1 MKALNSKSMN
11 KQQFAYKLLRARILD
26 GTYGPGYRI
35 VIDQIAR
42 EIETSAIPIREALR
56 QLESD
61 GLIQFK
67 PYSGAIVTPINENEY
82 LETLSVLA
90 VIEGYATAISGQH
103 FPIDR
108 ISDLEK
114 TNQSMKQALEELDFV
129 SFGKYNR
136 AFHGLT
142 YEYCENKYLVENI
155 KSTWKR
161 LDSIRRA
168 GSAFMPVRAR
178 ESVLEHEEI
187 IRLLEQRADPGKI
200 EAFVREHKLNTVKSF
215 YHQRH

>member
-1 MKALNSKSMN
+1 MKALNLTNMN
-11 KQQFAYKLLRARILD
+11 KQQYAYKLLRARILD
-26 GTYGPGYRI
+26 GSYGPGYRI

-42 EIETSAIPIREALR
+42 EISTSAIPIREALR

-90 VIEGYATAISGQH
+90 VIEGYATSLSSQYFPAERIPELMVINELMKSAIDDLNFESFGQH
-103 FPIDR
+103 
-108 ISDLEK
+108 
-114 TNQSMKQALEELDFV
+114 
-129 SFGKYNR
+129 NR
-136 AFHGLT
+136 QFHALT
-142 YEYCENKYLVENI
+142 YEYCDNKYLVENI
-155 KSTWKR
+155 RNTWKR

-168 GSAFMPVRAR
+168 GSAFMPYRAK
-178 ESVLEHEEI
+178 ESVLEHDQI
-187 IRLLEQRADPGKI
+187 IRLIEHRADASEV
-200 EAFVREHKLNTVKSF
+200 EAYVRDHKLNTVKSF